1 DQLSV
6 TLRDLEPSLIT
17 PCRCFRDLCF
27 RDPDHTG
34 AFRYLHD
41 HTGAF
46 RAASQ
51 RSHRCLS
58 ETQLPDHTGASET
71 SFTDHTGCSEQL
83 PITPV
88 LQRPA
93 SRSHRCFRG
102 SSDHTGASE
111 TSFRSHRCFSSPDH
125 TGASETSFPIQPP
138 CFRDQLPDHTGASET
153 SFPITPV
160 LQRATSF
167 PDHTGAFRDRF
178 PITPVLRDQLS
189 RSHRCFRD
197 QLPDHTGASVTSDQ
211 TGASRSHWCFRDQLP
226 DHTGASEQLPD
237 HTVLQSSFP
246 ISFDLPDHTGASET
260 FPITTGASE
269 TFAITPVLQR
279 PSTITPVLQRP
290 SRSHRCFRD
299 LHDHTGAS
307 ENLSDHTGASETFPI
322 TPVLQRPS
330 RSHRC
335 FRDLHDH
342 TGASEQLPDHTGAS
356 EQLSRSHR
364 CFRAASDHTGASEQL
379 PDHTGASETFTIT
392 PVLQSSFRSHRCFR
406 ASDHTG
412 ASEQLPD
419 HTVLQSSFPD
429 HTGASASRS
438 HRCFRDLPDH
448 TGASETFPITPVLQR
463 ASDHTGASETFRSH
477 RCFRDLHDHTS
488 SLPDHTGASETS
500 FPITP
505 VLQSSFRSHG
515 ASEQLPDH
523 TGASEQLPDHTGASE
538 TSFPITPVLQSSF
551 PITPVLQRP
560 ASRSHGASETSF
572 PITPVL
578 QRPASRSHASETR
591 HRCFRDQLPDH
602 TGASETASR
611 SHRCFRDQLPDHTGA
626 SETSFPITPV
636 LSVTFRSDRCFPI
649 TLVLQRPAFP
659 ITPVLQSFRAS
670 RSHRCFRDLPDH
682 TGASETSFPITPVL
696 QRPASRSHRC
706 FRCFRD
712 LHDHTGASETFTIT
726 PVLQRPSRSHRCFRD
741 LSFPITPV
749 LQRQLPDHTGASE
762 TFTFPITPVLQRRC
776 FRARSHRCFRA
787 AFPDHTGASEQLPDH
802 TGASDLHDHTG
813 ASEQLPDHTG
823 ASETF
828 PITPVLQSSFPIT
841 PVLQSSFPITP
852 VLQSSFPITPV
863 LQRPSRH
870 RDLPDHTG
878 ASETFPITPV
888 LQRPSRSDRCF
899 RDLHDQTGA
908 SETFTITPVL
918 QRPSRSDRCFRDLHD
933 QTGASET
940 FTIRPVLQRPS
951 RSHRCFRDLHDQTG
965 ASEQLPDDTGASEQL
980 PDDTGASEQLPDDTG
995 ASEQLP
1001 DHTAPEQILDKVESA
1016 FAADQLDAEG
1026 VQRRIHLCNALVR
1039 LSKRLLASIDVD
1051 DIFSSLVPGFFQ
1063 ECPELRAA
1071 LLRCVRKFLVDDVAV
1086 HSFLKFRLDICIARC
1101 LDLGSLDEE
1110 PSAGLLQQSERFQAM
1125 KLINALLHRS
1135 PRRVTAALV
1144 QPLLAICRHAERDER
1159 RDRLMRAAVLAL
1171 AELALLNPPA
1181 VAPGLGALLQ
1191 ASLEAPLPPRC
1202 TEALVAALA
1211 SLLNSPDGR
1220 QHWGAVRACL
1230 DYLTGPLAGSE
1241 LRADGRRG
1249 QQRGGGGGGGGFVGG
1264 SGRPALLS
1272 LFRSWPGLLAS
1283 RPPRSLVAMLGVQN
1297 SPGAVL
1303 DLLHFYFDL
1312 FLVRRPPP
1320 GLQLGCRQLADA
1332 VRTPSPAWDL
1342 ADGFVAAEGCDLV
1355 PPPSGGPELRP
1366 AQAHQALLLQQFA
1379 CLGLLRSLAGL
1390 LTADSPALAGG
1401 AALLLGELLFRCRL
1415 LPPGALG
1422 DTDPAAC
1429 LAPLLDSGAGRQALL
1444 LVSAVQ
1450 TARAR
1455 PPRASSVYLAHLLGQ
1470 ASCRHGNSRLGVGA
1484 SCANSRASDLPLVP
1498 PDAGAA
1504 ADCGDGADLSAPLPS
1519 LSGAGSPQSAGGW
1532 QADPDCWPWPEL
1544 PGFLRRLA
1552 AADSRRLFASVGS
1565 GGSSGRLNDA
1575 WLGLCRRLCSFY
1587 SPSALAARPLDW
1599 PHAKDAGLSAPH
1611 FGRLLG
1617 RLADR
1622 CRVLHASAFDLAA
1635 ACARFFDEAAAK
1647 QSVAI
1652 ELETS
1657 CARCA
1662 LLVAASLPPE
1672 LLNSTGLSVALD
1684 RLLSG
1689 PPGPAKLLLASLDYA
1704 RGDFGRRVLRKAV
1717 APGSSAASGA
1727 AASSAGVT
1735 AGAGVASGSSA
1746 ASSGHS
1752 AAGTAAGAVGPSA
1765 SAASMTNVAL
1775 ADAPPSET
1783 RQFGVRLLT
1792 LLLRLGLAWAWG
1804 PDLLLRLLPDPDAAV
1819 QAAALAALEETCDH
1833 LQQQHWLSSCLLRL
1847 PAAAAQIGEQ
1857 AAPLLARLCGH
1868 PAGYRAMS
1876 ERALL
1881 QQQWQLWRCGLCAK
1895 YPHTVD
1901 TLLAES
1907 YASCCRLPTHLLG
1920 QLARHSDG
1928 VRYLAGQSYV
1938 AGLAQRVRDLPGEDA
1953 EFWCDRAE
1961 VAAAKAALWAVGHV
1975 ASTELGLLLL
1985 EGRSDGDCDND
1996 DGNCVGIGVGAVA
2009 SMAQLAQA
2017 CPVLSVRGVCFW
2029 ALCLVA
2035 SSQAGGRWASGPR
2048 LARPRRH
2055 CAGIVFDEEASLS
2068 LAAAT
2073 LRLAAASNL
2082 ESGTG
2087 DDDTFTASST
2097 QSPRP
2102 VRPDQL
2108 SFPSRRRRRKG
2119 RSSSESEDVL
2129 TRMLVLPDAR
2139 RTWTGTSA
2147 ASLLSRV
2154 RQLGANVTVTSASL
2168 AAISQQPVFAEEA
2181 AAAAA
2186 GASSI
2191 PPRRAPPPTPAGL
2204 ALPRDPHALTLHRHC
2219 GSAFAAA
2226 TSAAASASAA
2236 SASTSASSQ
2245 KQQRQQRISSSQAP
2259 PPPDDSA
2266 PTSGYASCVGSR
2278 AQLAGPEPG
2287 ELLLL
2292 AAASD
2297 AGGSP
2302 PGEAAHA
2309 EEACVGCRL
2318 RQHRSARRWTAQTP
2332 PPDADDSTAA
2342 AAASPAGTARRDV
2355 LRLVG
2360 LLTCQVNLAKN
2371 EDALVQLRARWP
2383 RLFDLCLYSDVSL
2396 LLARFP
2402 YTRRNRAFVQDLFSD
2417 PCCRLRPQ
2425 PLVQRHWRSRGS
2437 GRVHIMIR
2445 LVPAHAQRSR
2455 VSAASDYRAGAGI
2468 DTRPAGA
2475 ETADSVSQR
2484 VDVTAAVRV
2493 LQHSL
2498 ELLVLLRGLSWQML
2512 SRRVGLGWQRVPTVG
2527 RRRRL
2532 ERLSLHGGSG
2542 GEQPLQP
2549 VVAGALVRSHQPVD
2563 EQPLQRDR
2571 RPQQSQVA
2579 ALAALGEQQQF
2590 ALANFPPLLS
2600 IVRHR
2605 SCQVQ
2610 PVAVKKA
2617 GRLIA
2622 KRFAPLLHFSVLQPI
2637 CDAADLLLVGLELVV
2652 LGVTDLQAVVGAGLK
2667 DFAESDKAGRQLAR
2681 PDALAGAPGGQQGRA
2696 QVLDPQAPVSQVNQ
2710 AQTGEQPVRVH
2721 LRQQAAAALQMLD
2734 HGDLKNGSEAPSASA
2749 LRLSSSSGL
2758 PSHPAFL
2765 HRFSTPDENSGFAP
2779 VEAHGVQL
2787 QVLVLNRPWQAVGL
2801 ELPQLLRQLVA
2812 AVLKVK

>member
-1 DQLSV
+1 MYKECRHPLRRAQRGKPNF
-6 TLRDLEPSLIT
+6 TLA
-17 PCRCFRDLCF
+17 
-27 RDPDHTG
+27 G
-34 AFRYLHD
+34 
-41 HTGAF
+41 
-46 RAASQ
+46 
-51 RSHRCLS
+51 
-58 ETQLPDHTGASET
+58 
-71 SFTDHTGCSEQL
+71 
-83 PITPV
+83 
-88 LQRPA
+88 
-93 SRSHRCFRG
+93 
-102 SSDHTGASE
+102 
-111 TSFRSHRCFSSPDH
+111 
-125 TGASETSFPIQPP
+125 
-138 CFRDQLPDHTGASET
+138 
-153 SFPITPV
+153 
-160 LQRATSF
+160 
-167 PDHTGAFRDRF
+167 
-178 PITPVLRDQLS
+178 
-189 RSHRCFRD
+189 
-197 QLPDHTGASVTSDQ
+197 
-211 TGASRSHWCFRDQLP
+211 
-226 DHTGASEQLPD
+226 
-237 HTVLQSSFP
+237 
-246 ISFDLPDHTGASET
+246 ISY
-260 FPITTGASE
+260 
-269 TFAITPVLQR
+269 
-279 PSTITPVLQRP
+279 
-290 SRSHRCFRD
+290 
-299 LHDHTGAS
+299 
-307 ENLSDHTGASETFPI
+307 
-322 TPVLQRPS
+322 
-330 RSHRC
+330 
-335 FRDLHDH
+335 
-342 TGASEQLPDHTGAS
+342 
-356 EQLSRSHR
+356 
-364 CFRAASDHTGASEQL
+364 
-379 PDHTGASETFTIT
+379 
-392 PVLQSSFRSHRCFR
+392 
-406 ASDHTG
+406 
-412 ASEQLPD
+412 
-419 HTVLQSSFPD
+419 
-429 HTGASASRS
+429 
-438 HRCFRDLPDH
+438 
-448 TGASETFPITPVLQR
+448 
-463 ASDHTGASETFRSH
+463 
-477 RCFRDLHDHTS
+477 
-488 SLPDHTGASETS
+488 
-500 FPITP
+500 
-505 VLQSSFRSHG
+505 
-515 ASEQLPDH
+515 
-523 TGASEQLPDHTGASE
+523 
-538 TSFPITPVLQSSF
+538 
-551 PITPVLQRP
+551 
-560 ASRSHGASETSF
+560 
-572 PITPVL
+572 
-578 QRPASRSHASETR
+578 
-591 HRCFRDQLPDH
+591 
-602 TGASETASR
+602 
-611 SHRCFRDQLPDHTGA
+611 
-626 SETSFPITPV
+626 
-636 LSVTFRSDRCFPI
+636 
-649 TLVLQRPAFP
+649 
-659 ITPVLQSFRAS
+659 
-670 RSHRCFRDLPDH
+670 
-682 TGASETSFPITPVL
+682 
-696 QRPASRSHRC
+696 
-706 FRCFRD
+706 
-712 LHDHTGASETFTIT
+712 
-726 PVLQRPSRSHRCFRD
+726 
-741 LSFPITPV
+741 
-749 LQRQLPDHTGASE
+749 
-762 TFTFPITPVLQRRC
+762 
-776 FRARSHRCFRA
+776 
-787 AFPDHTGASEQLPDH
+787 
-802 TGASDLHDHTG
+802 
-813 ASEQLPDHTG
+813 
-823 ASETF
+823 
-828 PITPVLQSSFPIT
+828 
-841 PVLQSSFPITP
+841 
-852 VLQSSFPITPV
+852 
-863 LQRPSRH
+863 
-870 RDLPDHTG
+870 
-878 ASETFPITPV
+878 
-888 LQRPSRSDRCF
+888 
-899 RDLHDQTGA
+899 
-908 SETFTITPVL
+908 
-918 QRPSRSDRCFRDLHD
+918 
-933 QTGASET
+933 
-940 FTIRPVLQRPS
+940 
-951 RSHRCFRDLHDQTG
+951 
-965 ASEQLPDDTGASEQL
+965 DD
-980 PDDTGASEQLPDDTG
+980 
-995 ASEQLP
+995 
-1001 DHTAPEQILDKVESA
+1001 APEQILDKVESA

-1039 LSKRLLASIDVD
+1039 LSKRLLASVDVD

-1086 HSFLKFRLDICIARC
+1086 RSFLKFRLDICVARC

-1249 QQRGGGGGGGGFVGG
+1249 QQRGGGGFVGG

-1587 SPSALAARPLDW
+1587 SPFALAARPLDW
-1599 PHAKDAGLSAPH
+1599 RHAKDAGLSAPH

-1717 APGSSAASGA
+1717 APGSGAASGA
-1727 AASSAGVT
+1727 AVSSAGVT
-1735 AGAGVASGSSA
+1735 AGVGVASGSSA

-1907 YASCCRLPTHLLG
+1907 YASGCRLPTHLFG

-1938 AGLAQRVRDLPGEDA
+1938 AGLAQRVRELPGEDA

-2035 SSQAGGRWASGPR
+2035 SSQAGGRLLERLGWLHSR
-2048 LARPRRH
+2048 DCHRWLARPVCLSDDDPAAAD
-2055 CAGIVFDEEASLS
+2055 CAGIVFDEEDEFVVGCGD
-2068 LAAAT
+2068 AAFG
-2073 LRLAAASNL
+2073 SGFEFG

-2102 VRPDQL
+2102 V
-2108 SFPSRRRRRKG
+2108 RRRKG

-2332 PPDADDSTAA
+2332 PPPPDADNSTAA

-2417 PCCRLRPQ
+2417 PCCRL
-2425 PLVQRHWRSRGS
+2425 
-2437 GRVHIMIR
+2437 
-2445 LVPAHAQRSR
+2445 
-2455 VSAASDYRAGAGI
+2455 
-2468 DTRPAGA
+2468 
-2475 ETADSVSQR
+2475 
-2484 VDVTAAVRV
+2484 
-2493 LQHSL
+2493 
-2498 ELLVLLRGLSWQML
+2498 
-2512 SRRVGLGWQRVPTVG
+2512 
-2527 RRRRL
+2527 
-2532 ERLSLHGGSG
+2532 
-2542 GEQPLQP
+2542 
-2549 VVAGALVRSHQPVD
+2549 
-2563 EQPLQRDR
+2563 
-2571 RPQQSQVA
+2571 
-2579 ALAALGEQQQF
+2579 
-2590 ALANFPPLLS
+2590 
-2600 IVRHR
+2600 
-2605 SCQVQ
+2605 
-2610 PVAVKKA
+2610 
-2617 GRLIA
+2617 
-2622 KRFAPLLHFSVLQPI
+2622 FS
-2637 CDAADLLLVGLELVV
+2637 
-2652 LGVTDLQAVVGAGLK
+2652 
-2667 DFAESDKAGRQLAR
+2667 
-2681 PDALAGAPGGQQGRA
+2681 
-2696 QVLDPQAPVSQVNQ
+2696 
-2710 AQTGEQPVRVH
+2710 
-2721 LRQQAAAALQMLD
+2721 
-2734 HGDLKNGSEAPSASA
+2734 
-2749 LRLSSSSGL
+2749 
-2758 PSHPAFL
+2758 
-2765 HRFSTPDENSGFAP
+2765 
-2779 VEAHGVQL
+2779 
-2787 QVLVLNRPWQAVGL
+2787 
-2801 ELPQLLRQLVA
+2801 
-2812 AVLKVK
+2812 